1 MENQKGNR
9 ERERE
14 RESFGGSEKESEL
27 GGRMGRL

>member
-1 MENQKGNR
+1 MENQKGN
-9 ERERE
+9 RERE

>member
-1 MENQKGNR
+1 MEIQKGN
-9 ERERE
+9 RE